1 MLRHVHDV
9 VADHRVVRHV
19 EDGIYSVLPAAA
31 GAAAHHYDRMA
42 AGYDRI
48 IGNGW
53 YKRLTFGNRPDDYA
67 AFAREALDAA
77 PSGLFL
83 DAGCGSLL
91 FTAEAY
97 CRSCRPIVAYDESLG
112 MLRRARARLVRLT
125 GRMPEHILLLQGDL
139 FDLPFRPARF
149 PTILAEGVLHLLDEA
164 GTLVSA
170 LDRLL
175 ADGGRLY
182 LTSLV
187 TSGRLADY
195 YLRWIALL
203 GEAARPRS
211 GDELRRLL
219 AHANQGPI
227 AYRVKGNMA
236 YARLAR
242 RA

>member
-1 MLRHVHDV
+1 M
-9 VADHRVVRHV
+9 
-19 EDGIYSVLPAAA
+19 
-31 GAAAHHYDRMA
+31 
-42 AGYDRI
+42 
-48 IGNGW
+48 
-53 YKRLTFGNRPDDYA
+53 
-67 AFAREALDAA
+67 
-77 PSGLFL
+77 
-83 DAGCGSLL
+83 
-91 FTAEAY
+91 
-97 CRSCRPIVAYDESLG
+97 
-112 MLRRARARLVRLT
+112 
-125 GRMPEHILLLQGDL
+125 
-139 FDLPFRPARF
+139 
-149 PTILAEGVLHLLDEA
+149 LHLLDEA